1 MDDSDHEDKTDRQF
15 VGSLARGL
23 SILAAFGPGDRSLS
37 NQELARR
44 TGLPRPTVSRF
55 THTLRKLNYLTYQER
70 LGRFSLAPRVLEL
83 SQAAFA
89 ATGVGS
95 IARPA
100 MEALSEMGDVSVS
113 LGVPSGLAIRYIEM
127 ARRPEAVVLNL
138 DVGAFIP
145 LPQTAI
151 GRAYLAD
158 LAPARRAEVIARLKQ
173 LDPALWAA
181 QEARVEAEIRSYA
194 ERGYAASFG
203 DWRPELHAIATVI
216 RPVLDGDPLLLSVAG
231 LSSILTVEKAAR
243 DYAPALLATARAIQ
257 NRLKRHY
264 LE

>member
-1 MDDSDHEDKTDRQF
+1 MDDKDSDDQTDRQF

-37 NQELARR
+37 NKELAQR

-55 THTLRKLNYLTYQER
+55 THTLRKLNYLIYQDR

-83 SQAAFA
+83 SQAAYS
-89 ATGVGS
+89 ATGVAN

-100 MEALSEMGDVSVS
+100 METLSEMGDVSVS

-127 ARRPEAVVLNL
+127 ARRPEAIVLNL
-138 DVGAFIP
+138 DIGALIP
-145 LPQTAI
+145 VPQTAI

-158 LAPARRAEVIARLKQ
+158 LPVARRAEVMARLRQ
-173 LDPALWAA
+173 QDPETWTV
-181 QEARVEAEIRSYA
+181 QEARVEAEIRA
-194 ERGYAASFG
+194 FERQGYAASFG
-203 DWRPELHAIATVI
+203 DWRPELNAIAAVI
-216 RPVLDGDPLLLSVAG
+216 RPVGDGDPLLLSIGG
-231 LSSILTVEKAAR
+231 LSSVLTPERAAQ
-243 DYAPALLATARAIQ
+243 DYAPALLNTARAIQ
-257 NRLKRHY
+257 NRLQRHY